1 MSQMVGGFSLPVPN
15 KTSQLE
21 NDSHFTSVKEYTL
34 TSSSLS
40 GTSTYSITDLP
51 VGNKL
56 VKTEVIVNTA
66 FVTSSQAN
74 LSISGDN
81 STVILNQGYNDPN
94 VAGSYINDCDYT
106 VTANGVT
113 VNHNLGSATAG
124 SLVLRLHLIG

>member
-1 MSQMVGGFSLPVPN
+1 MSKMVGDFSLPVPN

-34 TSSSLS
+34 SYTSLS
-40 GTSTYSITDLP
+40 DTSTYAITDLP
-51 VGNKL
+51 VGKKL

-66 FVTSSQAN
+66 FVTSTQGN
-74 LSISGDN
+74 LSITGDN
-81 STVILNQGYNDPN
+81 SAVILNQGYNDPN
-94 VAGSYINDCDYT
+94 VVGNYINDCNYT

-124 SLVLRLHLIG
+124 SLVLRLHLID